1 MLLPG
6 SMEVIDLSDQGRDAL
21 IDSILGTKT
30 KWGGGGGVG
39 VYGAD
44 VCALCGTV
52 DNYRGW
58 IMAAYGCHFGPQNEF
73 ICSACRHRL
82 IPQGMNGL
90 TEQKQRVGRALKESR
105 VRYCQLC
112 ESKMRRDPRWGQEG
126 SGRFPRICDGCR
138 SRLQDRDVAE
148 EDEIIEVVKAH
159 VRRRYLERL
168 PSDELTDMADTVDAM
183 RQELDAM
190 EEEAKRLGGD

>member
-1 MLLPG
+1 
-6 SMEVIDLSDQGRDAL
+6 MEVIDLSDQGRDVL

-44 VCALCGTV
+44 VCALCRTV
-52 DNYRGW
+52 DTYRGW
-58 IMAAYGCHFGPQNEF
+58 IMAAHGCHFGPQKEF
-73 ICSACRHRL
+73 ICSACRERL
-82 IPQGMNGL
+82 IPRGMNEL
-90 TEQKQRVGRALKESR
+90 TEQRRRVDRALRESR

-112 ESKMRRDPRWGQEG
+112 ESKMRRDPRWGREG

-138 SRLQDRDVAE
+138 SCLQDRDVTDE
-148 EDEIIEVVKAH
+148 EESIEVVEAR

-168 PSDELTDMADTVDAM
+168 TSDELTDMADTVDAM
-183 RQELDAM
+183 RQELDSM
-190 EEEAKRLGGD
+190 GEEAKR